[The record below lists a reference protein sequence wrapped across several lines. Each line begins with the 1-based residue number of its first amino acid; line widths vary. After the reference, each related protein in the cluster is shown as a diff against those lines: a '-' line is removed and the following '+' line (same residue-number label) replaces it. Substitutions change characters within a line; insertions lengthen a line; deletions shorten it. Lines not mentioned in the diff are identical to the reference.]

1 MEEGQKQEVDVDEDE
16 DEDLEEGGYD
26 KEEGCGGE

>member
-16 DEDLEEGGYD
+16 YEDLEEGGYD
-26 KEEGCGGE
+26 KEKGGVGE

>member
-26 KEEGCGGE
+26 KEKGGGGE